1 MQSKTIINLLGNED
15 VIKFIGLH
23 IKDDVNKLALDAK
36 KYPEIDIKA
45 ISTLIS
51 LYKKAALKLPEHY
64 KIRAALNP
72 KSYEQSTS
80 EAVAKFKAEI
90 MGLENKKIINIT
102 GGIGIDDWAMAKY
115 ALKIDSCDMD
125 AEIHEMAVF
134 NNTLFKNEKI
144 ERHLIDGIT
153 FVNSSKKADAVYA
166 DPDRRPGHG
175 RVFRLEDSQPDILSN
190 MEMLLDKADKVWLK
204 ISPMADITYLK
215 KSIPSIKE
223 IYVISWMGEVK
234 EILLCCDKNE
244 NALKKL
250 VAVNIGSQ
258 KTSTFEKECN
268 PKPASFG
275 NAGNYLY
282 EPNKSII
289 KAGLSSEYSSF
300 LGLKMLSIHSHF
312 FISDNLLPDF
322 DGRRFEI
329 IERLAYK
336 PKIIKTYFE
345 TNGIKQA
352 NITTRNFRETPENL
366 KKRFGL
372 KDGGTT
378 TLCFSI
384 DNEGNNWLFHCQQL

>member
-1 MQSKTIINLLGNED
+1 MQSKTIINLLGNEA

-36 KYPEIDIKA
+36 KYPDMDIKA

-51 LYKKAALKLPEHY
+51 LYKKAELKLPEHY

-90 MGLENKKIINIT
+90 MGIENKKIINIT

-115 ALKIDSCDMD
+115 TLKIDSCDVEV
-125 AEIHEMAVF
+125 EIHEMAMF
-134 NNTLFKNEKI
+134 NNTLFKNTNI
-144 ERHLIDGIT
+144 ERHLIDGIA
-153 FVNSSKKADAVYA
+153 FINNSKKTDIIYA

-190 MEMLLDKADKVWLK
+190 MPMLLDKADKVWLK

-223 IYVISWMGEVK
+223 IYIISWLGEVK

-244 NALKKL
+244 NALKKT
-250 VAVNIGSQ
+250 VAVDIGSQ
-258 KTSTFEKECN
+258 KTGVYEKQSN
-268 PKPASFG
+268 PLSVSFG
-275 NAGNYLY
+275 NNGNYLY

-300 LGLKMLSIHSHF
+300 LGLKMLSINSHF
-312 FISDNLLPDF
+312 YISDKLLRDF
-322 DGRRFEI
+322 DGRRFKI

-352 NITTRNFRETPENL
+352 NITTRNFRETPETL

-372 KDGGTT
+372 KDGGFT

-384 DNEGNNWLFHCQQL
+384 DNEGNSWLFHCQQL